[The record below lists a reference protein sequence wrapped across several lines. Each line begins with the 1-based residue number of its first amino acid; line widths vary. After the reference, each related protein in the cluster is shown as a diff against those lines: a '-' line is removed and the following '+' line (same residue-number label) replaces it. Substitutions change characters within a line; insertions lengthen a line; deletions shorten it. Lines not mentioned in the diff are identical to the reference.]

1 MAFLIL
7 IEGLD
12 LAGKSTLAQALL
24 RQLQPTP
31 ATIGTDCLCADNPI
45 ALLAQQSNAGPG
57 YELSCLHLA
66 SHLWDLRNFQ
76 PKATGVHIQDSCWLR
91 HKACDRRQGIE
102 LPWETHP
109 GLVFEVVIFLTAAIP
124 VRQWRYRMRQ
134 RKNGLPYDQLSP
146 GLLARPDQFLA
157 AEHHLRKEF
166 DGHPGY
172 LEIDTSKLTVQETL
186 DQAWAFVQGSFPLVC
201 PDLSQA
207 C

>member
-31 ATIGTDCLCADNPI
+31 TTHGADCLCADNPI
-45 ALLAQQSNAGPG
+45 APLAQQSTAAPG

-76 PKATGVHIQDSCWLR
+76 PNASGLHIQDSCWLR
-91 HKACDRRQGIE
+91 HKASDRRQGID
-102 LPWETHP
+102 LPWQAYP
-109 GLVFEVVIFLTAAIP
+109 GPTFSVVIFLTAAIP

-134 RKNGLPYDQLSP
+134 RKQGLPYDQLSN
-146 GLLARPDQFLA
+146 GLLSQPDQFLA
-157 AEHHLRKEF
+157 VEHHLRQEL
-166 DGHPGY
+166 DRHPGY
-172 LEIDTSKLTVQETL
+172 LEIDTSKLTCQETL
-186 DQAWAFVQGSFPLVC
+186 DRAWSFVQHSLQPM
-201 PDLSQA
+201 SKA